1 MSASDVGTVQSGAA
15 PAAKVV
21 PRITGRFW
29 QRPSF
34 WLTVAVVVLLG
45 VPALVTRQDTVREL
59 SFTLLM
65 FAGLASSLNI
75 LLGYSGYVNFG
86 SIVFFGLGGYAGFYF
101 IAKQGWSLYPAL
113 LIGGLVA
120 AVIALLIGLPILRLR
135 GAYFAL
141 ATIGINEAARAFV
154 ANFTPFGGS
163 TGMAINFAV
172 YRQYGGPAQALW
184 TSFFLMWAITLLVVI
199 VSFYIKSSRF
209 GLGLL
214 SILEDEDAAL
224 VMGVDTPRWKT
235 MAYVISAFFPGVI
248 GTLFFFKNGN
258 VEPADA
264 FRLQMSIETIVMVML
279 GGQGTVI
286 GPVLGAAV
294 YDRLRGYLL
303 TSDLFKNLHLA
314 IAGLALL
321 LIVLFVPAGAI
332 GWLRGRFFGLRRW
345 LE

>member
-1 MSASDVGTVQSGAA
+1 MSASPVASA
-15 PAAKVV
+15 PAEQVRPSLSRV
-21 PRITGRFW
+21 PSRVW

-45 VPALVTRQDTVREL
+45 SIAIISRQDTVREL
-59 SFTLLM
+59 MFTLLM
-65 FAGLASSLNI
+65 FAGLASSLNL
-75 LLGYSGYVNFG
+75 LLGYAGYVSFG
-86 SIVFFGLGGYAGFYF
+86 QIVFFGLGGYAGFYF
-101 IAKQGWSLYPAL
+101 VSKQGWPLYPAL
-113 LIGGLVA
+113 LVGGVVA
-120 AVIALLIGLPILRLR
+120 AILALLIGLPILRLR
-135 GAYFAL
+135 GAYFGL

-154 ANFTPFGGS
+154 ANFEPFGGS
-163 TGMAINFAV
+163 TGMSINFAV

-184 TSFFLMWAITLLVVI
+184 TSFYLMWALVLIIVI
-199 VSFYIKSSRF
+199 VSFYVKSSRF

-214 SILEDEDAAL
+214 SIREDEDAAL
-224 VMGVDTPRWKT
+224 VMGVNTTRWKT
-235 MAYVISAFFPGVI
+235 LAFILSAFFPGVI

-264 FRLQMSIETIVMVML
+264 FRLQMSIEIIVMVML
-279 GGQGTVI
+279 GGQGTVL
-286 GPVLGAAV
+286 GPLLGAAV

-321 LIVLFVPAGAI
+321 LIVLFVPAGAV
-332 GWLRGRFFGLRRW
+332 GWLRNRFPQLRRW